1 MSVHFLLI
9 FIITMESKFSWA
21 RMLLMKLATKISNL
35 LIKVLIK
42 ILRGSKT
49 PELNKCVLVNSNRL
63 WEVDLEDIDVSF
75 SEVDNDTKTLTN
87 TTHHSASIPIYSLD
101 KYGEIT
107 KEGTTWVEL

>member
-1 MSVHFLLI
+1 MKNMKTTDRVYKVQEIVRDKLFGDYFLRVPKGL
-9 FIITMESKFSWA
+9 
-21 RMLLMKLATKISNL
+21 
-35 LIKVLIK
+35 
-42 ILRGSKT
+42 
-49 PELNKCVLVNSNRL
+49 ELNKWVLVNSNRL